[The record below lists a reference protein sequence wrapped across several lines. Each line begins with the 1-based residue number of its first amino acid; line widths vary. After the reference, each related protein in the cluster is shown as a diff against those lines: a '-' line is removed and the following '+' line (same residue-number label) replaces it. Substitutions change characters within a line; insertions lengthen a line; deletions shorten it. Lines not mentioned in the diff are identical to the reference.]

1 MWRSPPTTGRL
12 LNPSGARRSRSSIWV
27 RRLSSPRKR
36 GPDQGGGNA
45 PIAIA
50 IAPFALP
57 RDILPSRRPAAG
69 GQRQR
74 LGMKRRRALGIEVSP
89 TLLATADE
97 IIEIRDH
104 RMILPHCGKRQDP
117 AFLL

>member
-1 MWRSPPTTGRL
+1 
-12 LNPSGARRSRSSIWV
+12 
-27 RRLSSPRKR
+27 
-36 GPDQGGGNA
+36 
-45 PIAIA
+45 
-50 IAPFALP
+50 LP

-97 IIEIRDH
+97 IIE
-104 RMILPHCGKRQDP
+104 
-117 AFLL
+117 